1 MGSKSVILA
10 SLLFAACAYA
20 QQPKTYLS
28 GKLVDMDSVQCGD
41 QKHLSNNTAETTNSV
56 VRPAESQTVCPEYV
70 LESGEVTYRILSRN
84 AKHPAPLP
92 IGEFAWFRLRNGKM
106 LLRVPALDSK
116 EREYIVVAMTPRGQS
131 SADTSLIRLNHL
143 Q

>member
-1 MGSKSVILA
+1 MDSKSVILA

-41 QKHLSNNTAETTNSV
+41 QKHLSNDTVETTNSV
-56 VRPAESQTVCPEYV
+56 VTPAESQVCPEYV
-70 LESGEVTYRILSRN
+70 LESGDVTYRILSRN